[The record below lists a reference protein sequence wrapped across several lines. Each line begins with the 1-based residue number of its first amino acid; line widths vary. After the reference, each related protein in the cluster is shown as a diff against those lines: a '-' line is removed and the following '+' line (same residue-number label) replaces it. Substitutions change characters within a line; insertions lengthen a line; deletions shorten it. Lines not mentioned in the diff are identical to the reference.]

1 MTVVRA
7 LQLFAL
13 LLVLGYLVLLGY
25 ANPQTIILP
34 FLLSLPTAWVLAAAL
49 LLGALGGWLSLS
61 GRVFRLN
68 RENRGL
74 RQRLIKAGLE
84 AEPEEPSGKTGG
96 KAAGTSDKPQGRK
109 PPT

>member
-1 MTVVRA
+1 MKVARV
-7 LQLFAL
+7 LQILAL
-13 LLVLGYLVLLGY
+13 LLVVGYLVLLGY

-34 FLLSLPTAWVLAAAL
+34 FLLSLPTAWVLATAL
-49 LLGALGGWLSLS
+49 LLGALVGWLSLS

-84 AEPEEPSGKTGG
+84 AEPEEHPNEAGG
-96 KAAGTSDKPQGRK
+96 KVTSNPDKPPRRK